1 MLCRHCRVFSIVY
14 VGFELLVIR
23 EFTHSSSLTIPQQHL
38 AQSLQEPVQCGVV
51 AAVVYANEQN
61 AHVVQDVHNLA

>member
-1 MLCRHCRVFSIVY
+1 MVVCARDVALTVNSACR
-14 VGFELLVIR
+14 
-23 EFTHSSSLTIPQQHL
+23 SSLTIPQQHL

-51 AAVVYANEQN
+51 AAVVYAHEQN

>member
-1 MLCRHCRVFSIVY
+1 MVVCARVVAYTCYII
-14 VGFELLVIR
+14 GIC
-23 EFTHSSSLTIPQQHL
+23 SSSLTIPQQHL

-51 AAVVYANEQN
+51 AAVVYANEQD